1 MKLYKVFCV
10 ILIILLSDRV
20 LAEWELITKGQT
32 TGDEFYVD
40 VNQIKVVD
48 NYRYYWVLKN
58 YPRKDEFGSS
68 SSTMYFQADCDVFR
82 QKVLAFNFYTGHMQ
96 TGIVDTQE
104 PDPSLA
110 NWRYPAPGTV
120 FFRTLEAACK

>member
-1 MKLYKVFCV
+1 MKFN
-10 ILIILLSDRV
+10 LIILLSDRA
-20 LAEWELITKGQT
+20 LAEWELITKGQA

-68 SSTMYFQADCDVFR
+68 SSKTRSSFF
-82 QKVLAFNFYTGHMQ
+82 
-96 TGIVDTQE
+96 
-104 PDPSLA
+104 S
-110 NWRYPAPGTV
+110 WR
-120 FFRTLEAACK
+120 